1 MAKLLEQLNMIRK
14 CEREA
19 LIVIFRPQMSIPE
32 KKDLFICVEVIQIFD
47 TNSNIDHRM
56 GNGELFVTG
65 FYICI

>member
-32 KKDLFICVEVIQIFD
+32 KSNLLICVEVIQMFD
-47 TNSNIDHRM
+47 TNSSIDHRM
-56 GNGELFVTG
+56 DNGELFVLG
-65 FYICI
+65 LYR